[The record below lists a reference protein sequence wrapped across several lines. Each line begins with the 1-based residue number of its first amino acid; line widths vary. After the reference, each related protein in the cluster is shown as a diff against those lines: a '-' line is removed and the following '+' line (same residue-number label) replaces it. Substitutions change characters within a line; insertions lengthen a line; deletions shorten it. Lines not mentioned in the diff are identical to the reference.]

1 MKVTRKAG
9 KVSALRETIKALDGT
24 QGRVGWFPSAKYE
37 GGQPVAGVAYVQEFG
52 SPSRGIPPRSFMRST
67 ATERRGDWAKTAE
80 QISRNAAQGKIAPS
94 NVVPAVCMAAEGHVR
109 ETITKLTSPPLK
121 QATIDARKRRL
132 ANGGKGAQST
142 IGKPLVDTG
151 VMLNT
156 LTSEID
162 Q

>member
-1 MKVTRKAG
+1 
-9 KVSALRETIKALDGT
+9 
-24 QGRVGWFPSAKYE
+24 
-37 GGQPVAGVAYVQEFG
+37 VAGIAYVQEFG

-67 ATERRGDWAKTAE
+67 AAERRGDWAKTVE
-80 QISRNAAQGKIAPS
+80 QISRAAAQGKIAPN

-156 LTSEID
+156 LTSETD
-162 Q
+162 K